1 MRLSFW
7 ALKGGDEMRLKL
19 KTFRVSQ
26 NLTQDEMA
34 AKIGCSRN
42 SYQAIE
48 RGIRQGNMKFWCSLR
63 EVFNL
68 SDVWEMME
76 NEERKKNNSPAD

>member
-1 MRLSFW
+1 
-7 ALKGGDEMRLKL
+7 MRLKL

-34 AKIGCSRN
+34 AKLGCSRN

-48 RGIRQGNMKFWCSLR
+48 SGNRQGNMKFWCSLR

-68 SDVWEMME
+68 SDVWGLME
-76 NEERKKNNSPAD
+76 NEERKKDISPVD